1 MDDLRVPKRRVSVE
15 VVLPGGA
22 TRRVALFL
30 SGSAAGHGGPETV
43 SDLLNGGDDF
53 IPAFDEDAAAM
64 AFLHRQAVAVARL
77 PAADEPDPA
86 GQATIPTEHEVEVAL
101 ADGSRL
107 RGFVSFV
114 LPPERA
120 RLVDFLNADRGRFF
134 RLAEAGGVALVSRAH
149 VASVTLLPR

>member
-1 MDDLRVPKRRVSVE
+1 MDDLRVPKQRVPVE

-30 SGSAAGHGGPETV
+30 SGSAPGHGGPETV
-43 SDLLNGGDDF
+43 SDLLEGGDEF
-53 IPAFDEDAAAM
+53 IPAFDEEAGAM
-64 AFLHRQAVAVARL
+64 AFLHRRSVAVARL
-77 PAADEPDPA
+77 PAGDEPDPSA
-86 GQATIPTEHEVEVAL
+86 EITLPTEHEVEVAL

-107 RGFVSFV
+107 RGFVSYV

-120 RLVDFLNADRGRFF
+120 RLVDFLNQKDRFF
-134 RLAEAGGVALVSRAH
+134 RLAEPGGVALIARAH

>member
-1 MDDLRVPKRRVSVE
+1 MDDLRVPKRRVPVE

-30 SGSAAGHGGPETV
+30 SESAPGHGGPERV
-43 SDLLNGGDDF
+43 SDLLNGRDEF
-53 IPAFDEDAAAM
+53 IPAFDEEAAAM
-64 AFLHRQAVAVARL
+64 AFLHRQAVAVARA
-77 PAADEPDPA
+77 PAGSEPDPA
-86 GQATIPTEHEVEVAL
+86 GEVTIPTEYQVEVAL

-120 RLVDFLNADRGRFF
+120 RLVDFLNEPDRFF
-134 RLAEAGGVALVSRAH
+134 RLAEPGGVALVSRAH